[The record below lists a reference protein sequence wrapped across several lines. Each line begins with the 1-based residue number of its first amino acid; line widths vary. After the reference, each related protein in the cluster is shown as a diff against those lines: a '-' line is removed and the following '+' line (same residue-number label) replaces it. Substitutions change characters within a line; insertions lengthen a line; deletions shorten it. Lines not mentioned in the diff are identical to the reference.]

1 MFDHLSLRCLVQAGA
16 TVVAVAGCFVA
27 PSAAWASLIGSQ
39 VSYAYLFP
47 NQASQLDNLGT
58 KTVTPTTT
66 FTDTQNGLTSY
77 FLDNQLVIQNT
88 SSLAFATAAFNGPQ
102 ITFGNGGLTGATI
115 DPASSADFTGALTSS
130 GNTVQTNFSA
140 FAPALGSTMTIDLAS
155 GGTLAGQP
163 VSYNYLLPSTNS
175 VQENLGTQT
184 LESGTYFVDSA
195 EGITVAIG
203 ASTITVINN
212 VPLGFAAGAFNGP
225 ELVFTGVD
233 IAGAT
238 IDPISATDFLGTVS
252 TTPDSIAF
260 NFAGLFPAVGHAE
273 VIDLT
278 FVPEPTT
285 LMLLAGALAALALVR
300 RRHTVRRTA

>member
-1 MFDHLSLRCLVQAGA
+1 
-16 TVVAVAGCFVA
+16 
-27 PSAAWASLIGSQ
+27 

-66 FTDTQNGLTSY
+66 FTDTQNGITSY
-77 FLDNQLVIQNT
+77 FLGNQLVIQNT
-88 SSLAFATAAFNGPQ
+88 SPLAFAAAAFNGPQ

-130 GNTVQTNFSA
+130 GNTVQANFAA

-155 GGTLAGQP
+155 GGALAGQP
-163 VSYNYLLPSTNS
+163 VSYSYLLPSTNS

-184 LESGTYFVDSA
+184 LQSGTYFVDIA

-203 ASTITVINN
+203 ASTITVIND

-225 ELVFTGVD
+225 DLIFSGVD
-233 IAGAT
+233 IAGAA
-238 IDPISATDFLGTVS
+238 IDPISAADFLGTVA
-252 TTPDSIAF
+252 TTPDGIAI

-278 FVPEPTT
+278 FVPEPGTA
-285 LMLLAGALAALALVR
+285 LLLAAALAAFALVR
-300 RRHTVRRTA
+300 RRHAVRPTA